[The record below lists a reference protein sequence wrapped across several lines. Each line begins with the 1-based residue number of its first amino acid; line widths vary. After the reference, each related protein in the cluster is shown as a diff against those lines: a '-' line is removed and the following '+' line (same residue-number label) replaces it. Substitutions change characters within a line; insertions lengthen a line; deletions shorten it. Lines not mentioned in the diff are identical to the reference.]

1 MSEQV
6 GTPNSTTTL
15 KRGAVG
21 LVGAATLG
29 AIMMSPALGLYGN
42 WGPLA
47 QDIGVISPLI
57 FALGLLIALPTAI
70 SYASIAR
77 VMPSSGSA
85 YTWLWRSLTPSAGIF
100 IGWILI
106 GYYIVAVILQ
116 PYLFGL
122 YFNELLN
129 FVGITGVSTYVGGLI
144 GVLLVTGVAAFFVYN
159 GIQMSVRGTV
169 ILILFESLVAGGLAL
184 TIILTKASQGDL
196 SFAPFDPG
204 QLGGAKDIGLALII
218 MVLSYTGFDVISTVA
233 EETHSPRKLIPRA
246 TIVALLTVA
255 AFWIFGTWGL
265 SIAVPMSQVND
276 LVNSGVTP
284 VTPIAKEYWGGGEI
298 LVILTAFT
306 ATTGVFIA
314 CAIGSTRVL
323 YAMGREGTLP
333 LAFGK
338 LHPRLKT
345 PWNATHL
352 VFVFSLFATIVWP
365 FWLDGNFL
373 ASFVWWAGCIAF
385 FALVTYLFVNLANLL
400 YFTRVQPAERNVL
413 TNIVAPVL
421 GLIVDAYVLYKAFFE
436 SLWNVSD
443 WRQGPAIIVFCL
455 VVAALGIAYVVILR
469 SRRPELFKQQALV
482 FDEAAAPQ
490 AGAEA

>member
-1 MSEQV
+1 MSQQAA
-6 GTPNSTTTL
+6 TSSSTTTL
-15 KRGAVG
+15 RRGAVG

-47 QDIGVISPLI
+47 QDVGVIAPLI
-57 FALGLLIALPTAI
+57 FILGLLIALPTAI

-122 YFNELLN
+122 YFNELLT
-129 FVGITGVSTYVGGLI
+129 FVGINGVDTYIGGVA
-144 GVLLVTGVAAFFVYN
+144 GVLLVTAVSALIVYR
-159 GIQMSVRGTV
+159 GIQVSVRGTV
-169 ILILFESLVAGGLAL
+169 ILIAIESLVAGALAL
-184 TIILTKASQGDL
+184 TIILTKAGEGNL

-233 EETHSPRKLIPRA
+233 EETHSPRTLIPRA
-246 TIVALLTVA
+246 TIAALFGVA
-255 AFWIFGTWGL
+255 AFWVFGTWGL
-265 SIAVPMSQVND
+265 SIAVPMNQVND
-276 LVNSGVTP
+276 LVSSGVTP
-284 VTPIAKEYWGGGEI
+284 VTPIAKQYWGGGEI

-314 CAIGSTRVL
+314 CSIGATRVL

-333 LAFGK
+333 LAFGR
-338 LHPRLKT
+338 LHPRYQT
-345 PWNATHL
+345 PWTATHL
-352 VFVFSLFATIVWP
+352 VFGISLFATIVWP

-373 ASFVWWAGCIAF
+373 ASFVWWAGSIAF
-385 FALVTYLFVNLANLL
+385 FALVTYLFVNLANIL
-400 YFTRVQPAERNVL
+400 YFVRIAPSKRNIL
-413 TNIVAPVL
+413 TNVVAPVI
-421 GLIVDAYVLYKAFFE
+421 GLAVDAWVLYKAFFE
-436 SLWNVSD
+436 SLWNVED
-443 WRQGPAIIVFCL
+443 WRTGQAIIWFCL
-455 VVAALGIAYVVILR
+455 LVAAVGIVYVVVIGQ
-469 SRRPELFKQQALV
+469 RRPELLKQQALV
-482 FDEAAAPQ
+482 FDENVS
-490 AGAEA
+490 EA

>member
-1 MSEQV
+1 MSEQAS
-6 GTPNSTTTL
+6 TPASTTTL

-47 QDIGVISPLI
+47 QDIGVIGPLI

-122 YFNELLN
+122 YFNELLA
-129 FVGITGVSTYVGGLI
+129 FLGITGVSTYIGGVI
-144 GVLLVTGVAAFFVYN
+144 GVLLVTGLAAIFVYG
-159 GIQMSVRGTV
+159 GIQMSVKGTV
-169 ILILFESLVAGGLAL
+169 ILIAIESLVAGGLAL

-204 QLGGAKDIGLALII
+204 QIGGAKDIGLALII

-233 EETHSPRKLIPRA
+233 EETHSPRTLIPRA
-246 TIVALLTVA
+246 TIAALFGVA

-276 LVNSGVTP
+276 LVSSGVTP
-284 VTPIAKEYWGGGEI
+284 ITPIAKQYWGGGEI

-314 CAIGSTRVL
+314 CAIGATRVL

-333 LAFGK
+333 VAFGK
-338 LHPRLKT
+338 LHPRFQT
-345 PWNATHL
+345 PWTATHL
-352 VFVFSLFATIVWP
+352 VFAISLFATIVWP

-385 FALVTYLFVNLANLL
+385 FALVTYLFVNLANIL
-400 YFTRVQPAERNVL
+400 YFVRIQPTKRNIL
-413 TNIVAPVL
+413 TNIVAPVI
-421 GLIVDAYVLYKAFFE
+421 GIVVDAYVLYKAFFD
-436 SLWNVSD
+436 SLWNAED
-443 WRQGPAIIVFCL
+443 WRQGQAIIWFCL
-455 VVAALGIAYVVILR
+455 IVAAVGIVYVAVIR
-469 SRRPELFKQQALV
+469 ARRPELLKQQALV
-482 FDEAAAPQ
+482 FDEDD
-490 AGAEA
+490 AEA

>member
-1 MSEQV
+1 MSQQAA
-6 GTPNSTTTL
+6 TSSSTTTL
-15 KRGAVG
+15 RRGAVG

-47 QDIGVISPLI
+47 QDIGVIAPLI
-57 FALGLLIALPTAI
+57 FILGLLIALPTAI

-122 YFNELLN
+122 YFNELLT
-129 FVGITGVSTYVGGLI
+129 FVGINGVDPYIGGVA
-144 GVLLVTGVAAFFVYN
+144 GVLLVTAVSALIVYR
-159 GIQMSVRGTV
+159 GIQVSIRGTV
-169 ILILFESLVAGGLAL
+169 ILIAIESLVAGALAL
-184 TIILTKASQGDL
+184 TIILTKAGEGNL

-233 EETHSPRKLIPRA
+233 EETHSPRTLIPRA
-246 TIVALLTVA
+246 TIAALLGVA
-255 AFWIFGTWGL
+255 AFWVFGTWGL

-276 LVNSGVTP
+276 LVSSGVTP
-284 VTPIAKEYWGGGEI
+284 VTPIAKQYWGGGEI

-314 CAIGSTRVL
+314 CSIGATRVL

-333 LAFGK
+333 LAFGR
-338 LHPRLKT
+338 LHPKYQT
-345 PWNATHL
+345 PWTATHL
-352 VFVFSLFATIVWP
+352 VFGISLFATIVWP
-365 FWLDGNFL
+365 FWLDGNFV
-373 ASFVWWAGCIAF
+373 ASFVWWAGSIAF
-385 FALVTYLFVNLANLL
+385 FALVTYLFVNLANIL
-400 YFTRVQPAERNVL
+400 YFVRIAPAKRNIL
-413 TNIVAPVL
+413 TNVVAPVI
-421 GLIVDAYVLYKAFFE
+421 GLIVDAWVLYKAFFE
-436 SLWNVSD
+436 SLWNVED
-443 WRQGPAIIVFCL
+443 WRTGQAIIWFCL
-455 VVAALGIAYVVILR
+455 LVAVVGIVYVVVIR
-469 SRRPELFKQQALV
+469 QRRPELLKQQALV
-482 FDEAAAPQ
+482 FDENVS
-490 AGAEA
+490 EA